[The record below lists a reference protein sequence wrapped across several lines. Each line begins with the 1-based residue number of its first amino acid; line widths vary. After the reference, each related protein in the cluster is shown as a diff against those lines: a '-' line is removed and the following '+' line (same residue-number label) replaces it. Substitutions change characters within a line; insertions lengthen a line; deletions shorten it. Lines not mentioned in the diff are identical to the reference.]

1 MVEATVA
8 LRNGEVI
15 TVYADDFLELDKQ
28 VAWEDVVQ
36 IVGKTIKLKDMKQGK
51 ERLNNGNPL

>member
-8 LRNGEVI
+8 MRNGEVI
-15 TVYADDFLELDKQ
+15 TVYADDFLDLDKQ

-36 IVGKTIKLKDMKQGK
+36 IVGKTIRLQDMRQGK
-51 ERLNNGNPL
+51 ERLQA

>member
-8 LRNGEVI
+8 LRNGEVV
-15 TVYADDFLELDKQ
+15 TVYANDFMELDRK

-36 IVGKTIKLKDMKQGK
+36 IMGKTIRLQDMRQGK
-51 ERLNNGNPL
+51 EQSQA